1 LIIIGFLINLPIG
14 GPVALLL
21 LFVSIPDYRK
31 EEDKKQSVLEKVKKL
46 DLPGF
51 FLFAPTV
58 IMLLLA
64 LEWGGTKY
72 AWKSATVIGLFCGSF
87 GNLLL
92 FLAWEHRVG
101 AEAMIPLHLLK
112 NRIVWSSC
120 LNMGFFIS
128 YVYTMVYYFPIYF
141 QAVKGASPIA
151 SGVDFLPQILMQMVT
166 TIVAGGLGMPILYCP
181 RFDNC

>member
-1 LIIIGFLINLPIG
+1 M
-14 GPVALLL
+14 
-21 LFVSIPDYRK
+21 
-31 EEDKKQSVLEKVKKL
+31 
-46 DLPGF
+46 PG

-58 IMLLLA
+58 IMLFLA

-92 FLAWEHRVG
+92 FLAWKHRVG

-120 LNMGFFIS
+120 LNMGLFYRLRVHDGLLLSHI
-128 YVYTMVYYFPIYF
+128 FPGCEGCVAHCKWCGFPSTNPDANGDHHRRWRIRY
-141 QAVKGASPIA
+141 AHII
-151 SGVDFLPQILMQMVT
+151 LPKI
-166 TIVAGGLGMPILYCP
+166 
-181 RFDNC
+181 